1 MSTFLIT
8 LVLIAAPSENVAVVD
23 SSLADE
29 LRPYHEIG
37 RDVRAAMKREA
48 TAESDDAR
56 ARAIHAMT
64 RLYLEVK
71 RDPRLPL
78 APTIKRYKDT
88 LWSRLTKIKTD
99 LQRQIDREAE
109 ARQRATPEEL
119 AELLAA
125 QQARQTANRATE
137 SLANQ
142 FALVSS
148 SLGGPARVFA
158 ATGTGFGGGMV
169 RDHGEELVELIER
182 TISPEFWDTVG
193 GPGSIFYYAPLRV
206 LVVSATLEVH
216 WKIGG
221 AVGGLRR
228 AGH

>member
-1 MSTFLIT
+1 MSTFLVT
-8 LVLIAAPSENVAVVD
+8 LVLIAAPGEHTAAVE
-23 SSLADE
+23 STSADD

-37 RDVRAAMKREA
+37 RDVRAVMKREA
-48 TAESDDAR
+48 TAESDEER
-56 ARAIHAMT
+56 VRAIHAMT
-64 RLYLEVK
+64 RLYREVK
-71 RDPRLPL
+71 RDPRLTL

-88 LWSRLTKIKTD
+88 LWSRLTKIKAD
-99 LQRQIDREAE
+99 LQRDIDHRAE
-109 ARQRATPEEL
+109 ARERATPAEL

-125 QQARQTANRATE
+125 QQARQTADRTTE

-148 SLGGPARVFA
+148 SMGGPARVLA